1 MVPGGLK
8 SVFDWFSCSGTTATS
23 LTHNKVVPF
32 TLFVVRSCGTTVF
45 LHKDL
50 GMGALTVGGNETNPR
65 SSLQKHIDSSPTWLH
80 IDSGSVHSA
89 WKPALTTRTNRVF
102 FEKKSNRTS
111 TNGLLSCVAS
121 WGLQGSRICQNS
133 ASRTTRHHEGSLNA
147 GFGYDFRWPDSFK
160 K

>member
-23 LTHNKVVPF
+23 LTHNTVVPF

-45 LHKDL
+45 LHKGL

-102 FEKKSNRTS
+102 FEKKATEPVRTV
-111 TNGLLSCVAS
+111 C
-121 WGLQGSRICQNS
+121 
-133 ASRTTRHHEGSLNA
+133 
-147 GFGYDFRWPDSFK
+147 
-160 K
+160 